1 MVGSVMNNIRNMIAT
16 VDSIVKKLDP
26 KVIVNR
32 SFYDDVSGRL
42 FVSLVKG
49 RREYEVVLSGSSFGN
64 GDSTKVEQ
72 SMKAGV
78 DRVQHQPIS

>member
-16 VDSIVKKLDP
+16 VDSLVKKLDP
-26 KVIVNR
+26 KVIVQR

-49 RREYEVVLSGSSFGN
+49 RREYEVMLSGRFFGN
-64 GDSTKVEQ
+64 GDLTKVEE
-72 SMKAGV
+72 SLKAGI
-78 DRVQHQPIS
+78 DRIQHQPVG

>member
-64 GDSTKVEQ
+64 GDLTKVEQ

>member
-1 MVGSVMNNIRNMIAT
+1 MIAT

-26 KVIVNR
+26 KVIVQR

-49 RREYEVVLSGSSFGN
+49 RREYEVMLSGSSFSN
-64 GDSTKVEQ
+64 GDLTKVEQ

-78 DRVQHQPIS
+78 DRVQHQPIG

>member
-1 MVGSVMNNIRNMIAT
+1 MNNIRNMIAT
-16 VDSIVKKLDP
+16 VDSMVKKLDP
-26 KVIVNR
+26 KVIVQR

-49 RREYEVVLSGSSFGN
+49 RREYEVMLSGRSFGN
-64 GDSTKVEQ
+64 GDLAKVEQ
-72 SMKAGV
+72 SVKAGV

>member
-1 MVGSVMNNIRNMIAT
+1 MVESVMTKTRNMIAT
-16 VDSIVKKLDP
+16 VDSMVKKLDP
-26 KVIVNR
+26 KVIVQR

-49 RREYEVVLSGSSFGN
+49 RREYEVMLSGRSFGD
-64 GDSTKVEQ
+64 GDLAKVEQ
-72 SMKAGV
+72 SVKAGV